1 MFHVGQ
7 KVVCVNARPRRK
19 GLHPRYASTVI
30 PRLRAVYT
38 IRDIFDASPYGFD
51 EPALLLVEIVN
62 PVRRYTAPTGQVE
75 CEQFWLANRFRPVCT
90 TNIDVFLKMLEPEP
104 TLRPVEEEAA
114 DLTDEPV
121 RVQMCVPP
129 GFASVGWQTE
139 PADSPSEP
147 PRKACWGLG
156 RFRRLGY

>member
-19 GLHPRYASTVI
+19 DLHPRYVSTVT

-62 PVRRYTAPTGQVE
+62 PVRGYSAPTGPVV
-75 CEQFWLANRFRPVCT
+75 CEQFWLASRFRPVRT
-90 TNIDVFLKMLEPEP
+90 TSIDIFRAMLEPVP
-104 TLRPVEEEAA
+104 TRQLSR
-114 DLTDEPV
+114 
-121 RVQMCVPP
+121 
-129 GFASVGWQTE
+129 S
-139 PADSPSEP
+139 
-147 PRKACWGLG
+147 GLN
-156 RFRRLGY
+156 